1 MVMASLACRC
11 RPGLIGA
18 RPILPKR
25 TAGSPCVFFC
35 VGLPAGGYRIGTST
49 ASRRY
54 SAGNCLPSAASFGAS

>member
-1 MVMASLACRC
+1 MTLASLACRC
-11 RPGLIGA
+11 RTGLIGA

-35 VGLPAGGYRIGTST
+35 VGIAGDYRIGTST